1 MVDRTAGMAGRIE
14 SFDWVRSPLGPRS
27 EWPATLRLMVGIAL
41 KTRFP
46 MVIFWGRDLV
56 QVYNDAYVPIL
67 GARDAG
73 ALGQFA
79 RDSWPEIWDTIGPL
93 LQSAFETGEPAWGED
108 MALTLERNGY
118 EEQTYFTFSYSRIGD
133 EGEEGGV
140 LCTCVETTKSVL
152 RETQFRAMADTIA
165 NIVYTHAA
173 DGTVEWANSRWLE
186 YTRLPEDIALR
197 VEGWAH
203 VLPPDDLA
211 IILRTLESAFTR
223 GEPYEAEIRIKPYG
237 AEDEAYRWHLLR
249 AVPMRAA
256 DGAIMRWA
264 GTATDV
270 HDRHVAQDALRT
282 ELDREHRASLAFQNA
297 ALPKRLPTVP
307 GLRFD
312 AMYEASGKDVLVGG
326 DWYDAF
332 RLPDGRVVVSVGD
345 VIGNGLDAAVTMA
358 AARQAIRGAAQVFP
372 EPAAVLDAA
381 DRALRSEQPDRIV
394 TAFLGVLDPL
404 TLVFTYASAGH
415 PPPMLR
421 NPDGTVSELAA
432 VDLPLGLRNEHAAGQ
447 NVTVVLPEDALLV
460 LYTDGLTESTRDVV
474 EGERRLRE
482 ALTREDIRDAASPA
496 GAIRRAVLDAATDD
510 IAILTVG
517 IGSSSER
524 VTRWSFRCDD
534 AAVATRVRR
543 EFVRVLQSANATEA
557 EVADAELVFGELLGN
572 VVRHT
577 DGHVEAALD
586 LTADEPVLHVLD
598 EGPGFTFYARLP
610 NDNMSESGRGL
621 YITTTLAR
629 DVSVVERPGG
639 GSHARVVLA
648 ARKRASIRRPAEPT
662 G

>member
-1 MVDRTAGMAGRIE
+1 MADRIE
-14 SFDWVRSPLGPRS
+14 RFDWVRTSLGPRS
-27 EWPATLRLMVGIAL
+27 GWPATLRLMTGIAL

-46 MVIFWGRDLV
+46 MLIFWGRDLV
-56 QVYNDAYVPIL
+56 QVYNDAFVPIL
-67 GARDAG
+67 GARHPA

-79 RDSWPEIWDTIGPL
+79 RDCWPEIWDTIGPL
-93 LQSAFETGEPAWGED
+93 LRGAFETGEPAWGED
-108 MALTLERNGY
+108 MSLVLERNGY
-118 EEQTYFTFSYSRIGD
+118 PEQTYFTFSYSRIGD

-140 LCTCVETTKSVL
+140 LCTCVETTKSVS
-152 RETQFRAMADTIA
+152 RETQFRAM
-165 NIVYTHAA
+165 
-173 DGTVEWANSRWLE
+173 
-186 YTRLPEDIALR
+186 
-197 VEGWAH
+197 
-203 VLPPDDLA
+203 
-211 IILRTLESAFTR
+211 
-223 GEPYEAEIRIKPYG
+223 
-237 AEDEAYRWHLLR
+237 
-249 AVPMRAA
+249 
-256 DGAIMRWA
+256 
-264 GTATDV
+264 
-270 HDRHVAQDALRT
+270 QDALRS

-297 ALPKRLPTVP
+297 ALPKRLPSVP

-312 AMYEASGKDVLVGG
+312 AIYEASGKDVLVGG

-421 NPDGTVSELAA
+421 HPDGAVSELAA
-432 VDLPLGLRNEHAAGQ
+432 ADLPLGLRNEHATGQ

-474 EGERRLRE
+474 EGERRLRDVL
-482 ALTREDIRDAASPA
+482 AREDIRAAASPA
-496 GAIRRAVLDAATDD
+496 AAIRGAVLDAATDD

-524 VTRWSFRCDD
+524 ITRWSFRCDD

-577 DGHVEAALD
+577 DGQVEAALD

-598 EGPGFTFYARLP
+598 QGPGFTFYARLP

-648 ARKRASIRRPAEPT
+648 ARKRRIQPRDSAPSS
-662 G
+662 GL